1 MFFDFISILKVSKRH
16 MSKCPPFSPLAQVE
30 LELESVKKQQAANAD
45 SSCLATKE
53 ELSILR

>member
-1 MFFDFISILKVSKRH
+1 
-16 MSKCPPFSPLAQVE
+16 MSPFSPLAQVE

-45 SSCLATKE
+45 SSCSATKE